1 MAALVNGLWLNQYVA
16 PQLLQEFLNYKD
28 DFVGLIPNAPKGAV
42 SADGLRFNKLINNV
56 NFLINNA
63 DDFVAKS
70 MAGEKG
76 IIGWDKLDTD
86 PTKVDDAEI
95 RSLQFDKR
103 AAVRMKHAEAWKLGY
118 RNYIMQKLAPAA
130 DATGMPVL
138 RTTGADVSG
147 RKKLTYA
154 DMIQFWS
161 VIEGLNLPNRG
172 AYNLI
177 LCREHIQDLIDDR
190 ANTNNYRDIGIDP
203 ATGKLT
209 RFYSLKLH
217 ENNYNPKYAADGTL
231 KALGAAAAGTDKN
244 ASTFFYAPN
253 AVSHI
258 DKVKIL
264 YKPEHEDTTSADP
277 TSEFRLQ
284 AYALVDKV
292 QDYGFGAIVS
302 GNGA

>member
-1 MAALVNGLWLNQYVA
+1 MAELVDGLYLNKYVA
-16 PQLLQEFLNYKD
+16 PQLLMEFLNYKD
-28 DFVGLIPNAPKGAV
+28 DFVGLIPGAPKGAV

-56 NFLINNA
+56 NFFINN
-63 DDFVAKS
+63 DQDFVAKT
-70 MAGEKG
+70 MDGKTG
-76 IIGWDKLDTD
+76 ILEWDKLDTD

-95 RSLQFDKR
+95 RYLAFDKR
-103 AAVRMKHAEAWKLGY
+103 SAVRMKHAEAWKLGY

-130 DATGMPVL
+130 DAVGMPVL
-138 RTTGADVSG
+138 RTNGATVNG
-147 RKKLTYA
+147 RKKLLYS
-154 DMIQFWS
+154 DLIQFWS
-161 VIEGLNLPNRG
+161 VIEGLNLPDRS

-190 ANTNNYRDIGIDP
+190 ANTQNYRDIGIDP

-231 KALGAAAAGTDKN
+231 KGLNAAAVATDKN

-258 DKVKIL
+258 EKVKIL
-264 YKPEHEDTTSADP
+264 YKPEYEDTNSADP

-284 AYALVDKV
+284 AYGLTDKV
-292 QDYGFGAIVS
+292 QNYGFGAIVS
-302 GNGA
+302 GNA